1 MTNDDG
7 ARRPAGQ
14 ARAGGRMS
22 ADDDAARRPAG
33 QARAGGRVE
42 NLDAARR
49 IADGVFWLGGC
60 LSAFS
65 AGEEVHYHVSSYL
78 VVGSRA
84 SLLVDTGDPAHR
96 ALVLDQLEAA
106 LGGRTLDYVFPTH
119 PEIPHAGNLPA
130 LLERFPEARVVGDV
144 RDYAL
149 HFPEF
154 EGRFDARRP
163 GDSIDLGGR
172 EFRFL
177 PAHIR
182 DLENTVWGHDS
193 GARMLFVSD
202 GFSFI
207 HDVPLPDGDDDEP
220 VHRPGQCR
228 LFSGEMPAPPSVEQ
242 AAYGTGRAL
251 YWTKF
256 VDVSTAFAEIE
267 RMLAELPTELIGPA
281 HGNVIDDVG
290 GMLAT
295 SLAAHRRVYD
305 DARKQ

>member
-1 MTNDDG
+1 MTNDDD
-7 ARRPAGQ
+7 A
-14 ARAGGRMS
+14 
-22 ADDDAARRPAG
+22 AARRVAG
-33 QARAGGRVE
+33 QPRGGGRRE
-42 NLDAARR
+42 SADAAARR

-78 VVGSRA
+78 VIGSRA
-84 SLLVDTGDPAHR
+84 TLLVDTGDPAHR
-96 ALVLDQLEAA
+96 PLVLDQLERA
-106 LGGRTLDYVFPTH
+106 LGGRPLDYVFPTH

-130 LLERFPEARVVGDV
+130 LLERFPGARVVGDV

-149 HFPEF
+149 HFPES
-154 EGRFDARRP
+154 EGRFDAKRP
-163 GDSIDLGGR
+163 GDAIDLGGR

-177 PAHIR
+177 PAYIR
-182 DLENTVWGHDS
+182 DLENTLWGYDS

-207 HDVPLPDGDDDEP
+207 HDVPSPDGEDEP
-220 VHRPGQCR
+220 AHRPGQCR
-228 LFSGEMPAPPSVEQ
+228 LLSSEMPAPPSVEQ

-256 VDVSTAFAEIE
+256 VDVSSAFAEIE
-267 RMLAELPTELIGPA
+267 RTLAELPTELIGPA
-281 HGNVIDDVG
+281 HGNVIDDVD

-295 SLAAHRRVYD
+295 SLAAHRRVYE
-305 DARKQ
+305 DARI